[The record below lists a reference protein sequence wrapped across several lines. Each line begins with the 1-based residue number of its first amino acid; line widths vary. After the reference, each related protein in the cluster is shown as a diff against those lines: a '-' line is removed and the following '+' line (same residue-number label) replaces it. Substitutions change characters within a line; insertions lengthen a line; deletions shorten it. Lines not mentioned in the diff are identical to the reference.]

1 MKRSPL
7 FLFLAL
13 SFIISCSPKEQPITE
28 KEALDFAQK
37 LELSVAK
44 KSSNILDSIF
54 YVPVFARRVANQSG
68 ETYNI
73 KFVREVSGA
82 ILKMNLGKEI
92 LRSMGKTGTYEFLRH
107 YEKDKHHH
115 IVYRL
120 FADDGLNYYDIELV
134 KYNNEIKAS
143 DIFMLTSGEPL
154 SKTLAHTLMLFT
166 KHENEKKGKAT
177 QYQDHLRE
185 IKALI
190 REHQFEDAKKYFE
203 KLPAS
208 FKREKI
214 FMIMNISICS
224 NLGNDLHKQALVQL
238 ESKFPNDP
246 STQLF
251 LIDSYLL
258 DKDYDHALKAVNII
272 DSSVKIDP
280 FLNYFRGNICSQKND
295 HAAAIVYYE
304 LLRKQKPGFADG
316 IIELINSYIMT
327 GENDKAKKLIAE
339 YSANK
344 KFDQTKLETI
354 KMLYPDFVPL
364 NL

>member
-1 MKRSPL
+1 MKRRSL
-7 FLFLAL
+7 FLFFAL
-13 SFIISCSPKEQPITE
+13 SFIIGCSPKEQPITE
-28 KEALDFAQK
+28 KEAINFAQK

-44 KSSNILDSIF
+44 KSSNMLDSIF

-92 LRSMGKTGTYEFLRH
+92 LRSMGKTGTYEFLKH

-134 KYNNEIKAS
+134 KYNNEVKAS
-143 DIFMLTSGEPL
+143 DIFMLTSGESL
-154 SKTLAHTLMLFT
+154 SKTLAHTLVLFA

-177 QYQDHLRE
+177 QYQDHIRE
-185 IKALI
+185 IKALV
-190 REHQFEDAKKYFE
+190 REHQFEDAKRYYD
-203 KLPAS
+203 KLPSS
-208 FKREKI
+208 FKKEKI

-224 NLGNDLHKQALVQL
+224 KLGDDLHKEALVQL

-258 DKDYDHALKAVNII
+258 DKDYDHALKAVDII

-280 FLNYFRGNICSQKND
+280 LLNYFRGNICSQKND
-295 HAAAIVYYE
+295 HTAAIVYYE
-304 LLRKQKPGFADG
+304 LLKKQKPGFADG
-316 IIELINSYIMT
+316 IIELINSYIIT
-327 GENDKAKKLIAE
+327 GETDKAKKLIAE

-344 KFDQTKLETI
+344 KFDQAKLETI
-354 KMLYPDFVPL
+354 KMLYPDFVSQDF
-364 NL
+364 